1 MAKQLTDL
9 QQITKTALTD
19 DDLIWIRDV
28 SENRDKKATLGD
40 VFGRT
45 LEGWIAVVNDTWTYV
60 SYDATK
66 KTGRISVNA
75 GGLGKYAVGQRLEF
89 VQNNTTKYAV
99 VIAQTDTTL
108 DVLMLGSYALE
119 DATISDAK
127 YSQSFA
133 PQTETGTNFFATL
146 LQGQV
151 GNLPV
156 IVTAINEGDAD
167 VNAQEGY
174 VILEMIIGE
183 DEA

>member
-9 QQITKTALTD
+9 QQIMRTSLTD

-40 VFGRT
+40 IFGRT
-45 LEGWIAVVNDTWTYV
+45 LEGWIAVVNDNWAYV

-75 GGLGKYAVGQRLEF
+75 GGLGKYAIGQRLQF

-108 DVLMLGSYALE
+108 DVLMLGSSTLE
-119 DATISDAK
+119 DAAISSAK

-133 PQTETGTNFFATL
+133 PQTETGVNFFATL

-151 GNLPV
+151 DGLPV
-156 IVTAINEGDAD
+156 LLAAKDNESDPD
-167 VNAQEGY
+167 VEAQDGY
-174 VILEMIIGE
+174 VILEMILA
-183 DEA
+183 DE

>member
-28 SENRDKKATLGD
+28 SENRDKKATIGD

-45 LEGWIAVVNDTWTYV
+45 LEGWIAVVNDNWAYV

-75 GGLGKYAVGQRLEF
+75 GGLEKYAVGQRLQF
-89 VQNNTTKYAV
+89 VQNNTKKYAI

-108 DVLMLGSYALE
+108 DVLMLNDKALE
-119 DATISDAK
+119 NVAITEAQ

-151 GNLPV
+151 DGLPV
-156 IVTAINEGDAD
+156 IVTAKNNESDPD
-167 VNAQEGY
+167 VDAQEGY
-174 VILEMIIGE
+174 VVLEMILS
-183 DEA
+183 DE